1 MALTHLKW
9 HCEELLNCFPVAFMA
24 GPTLSKNVA
33 VVETAGTATVGLPGK
48 NKFPL
53 LHPYP
58 VRFIQREKK
67 E

>member
-1 MALTHLKW
+1 
-9 HCEELLNCFPVAFMA
+9 
-24 GPTLSKNVA
+24 LSKNVA

-58 VRFIQREKK
+58 VRFIQGEKK